1 MSLSKYSKK
10 VWIPDVGS
18 KPHQPLVN
26 FKFPYREFGK
36 QKFVKRAFQHSWFA
50 KWKRLHY
57 EEDMDKAFCY
67 NCIQAY
73 KEDKLRASN
82 LELAF
87 ISKGFNNWK
96 DASVKFKEH
105 ESSNCH
111 KDSMIVTVDLPSSV
125 KDIAE
130 TLQRELTKQKSENRQ
145 MLLKILSNIRF
156 LARQSIAIRGD
167 GDEENSNFIQLFK
180 LRGEDDPKFAKWLEK
195 KTDKYVSADIQNELL
210 KVMGL
215 QVLRDIATS
224 LHSAEFYS
232 IMVDETT
239 DVSNKEQAVLCF
251 RWVSDDLVAHEDF
264 VGLYGIENTEA
275 KTLVNM
281 ILDVLTRLNLS
292 IKKLRGQCYDG
303 ASAMSG
309 PRSGVAKQIRDL
321 ESRAVYTHCYGH
333 SLNLACMDTIKSSK
347 VMQEALDITAEITK
361 LVKLSPRRGTIF
373 QRLKDELAP
382 LDPGIRVLCPTRWT
396 VKAEAL
402 KSIVDNFEVLQ
413 HLWEESLEYVKESE
427 MRARILGVS
436 DRMMKFDFF
445 FGAILGET
453 VLSHS
458 DNLSRTLQKGD
469 ISASEGQGV
478 AEMTVTCLK
487 TLRTDDNFALFWSK
501 VTKKA
506 TQLNIDEPALPR
518 KRKRTVRYESGN
530 AAPEFHTSIEGYYRQ
545 AYFEVLDVIC
555 STIEDRFRQPGYQLY
570 SNLEQLLLKAV
581 CKENYSSEFDFVT
594 KFYGPDL
601 NVHALEM
608 QLQIF
613 ATNFIMEGKK
623 TSIKDIMKYLRN
635 ISSAQRALLSEICI
649 IAKLI
654 LVMPATNAVSERS
667 FSALRRVKTYLRSTM
682 KQTRLNHLMI
692 LHVHKDITDSL
703 NLNDIGN
710 EFVRCSEH
718 RLSVFGH
725 F

>member
-1 MSLSKYSKK
+1 
-10 VWIPDVGS
+10 
-18 KPHQPLVN
+18 
-26 FKFPYREFGK
+26 
-36 QKFVKRAFQHSWFA
+36 
-50 KWKRLHY
+50 
-57 EEDMDKAFCY
+57 MDKAFCY

-96 DASVKFKEH
+96 DASVKFEEH
-105 ESSNCH
+105 ESSNCQ

-180 LRGEDDPKFAKWLEK
+180 LRGEDDPKFAKWMEK
-195 KTDKYVSADIQNELL
+195 KTDKYVSADIQNQLL

-251 RWVSDDLVAHEDF
+251 RWVSDDLIAHEDF

-347 VMQEALDITAEITK
+347 VMQEALDITAEIIK

-613 ATNFIMEGKK
+613 ATNFIMERKK
-623 TSIKDIMKYLRN
+623 TSIKDILKYLRN

>member
-36 QKFVKRAFQHSWFA
+36 QKLVKRAFQHSWFA
-50 KWKRLHY
+50 KWKWLHY
-57 EEDMDKAFCY
+57 EEDMYKAFCY

-251 RWVSDDLVAHEDF
+251 RWISDDLIAHEDF

-333 SLNLACMDTIKSSK
+333 SLNLACMDTNYKEFQSY
-347 VMQEALDITAEITK
+347 ARG
-361 LVKLSPRRGTIF
+361 PR
-373 QRLKDELAP
+373 
-382 LDPGIRVLCPTRWT
+382 
-396 VKAEAL
+396 
-402 KSIVDNFEVLQ
+402 
-413 HLWEESLEYVKESE
+413 
-427 MRARILGVS
+427 
-436 DRMMKFDFF
+436 
-445 FGAILGET
+445 
-453 VLSHS
+453 
-458 DNLSRTLQKGD
+458 
-469 ISASEGQGV
+469 
-478 AEMTVTCLK
+478 
-487 TLRTDDNFALFWSK
+487 
-501 VTKKA
+501 
-506 TQLNIDEPALPR
+506 
-518 KRKRTVRYESGN
+518 
-530 AAPEFHTSIEGYYRQ
+530 YYRR
-545 AYFEVLDVIC
+545 D
-555 STIEDRFRQPGYQLY
+555 
-570 SNLEQLLLKAV
+570 N
-581 CKENYSSEFDFVT
+581 
-594 KFYGPDL
+594 
-601 NVHALEM
+601 
-608 QLQIF
+608 
-613 ATNFIMEGKK
+613 
-623 TSIKDIMKYLRN
+623 
-635 ISSAQRALLSEICI
+635 
-649 IAKLI
+649 
-654 LVMPATNAVSERS
+654 
-667 FSALRRVKTYLRSTM
+667 
-682 KQTRLNHLMI
+682 
-692 LHVHKDITDSL
+692 
-703 NLNDIGN
+703 
-710 EFVRCSEH
+710 
-718 RLSVFGH
+718 
-725 F
+725 

>member
-1 MSLSKYSKK
+1 
-10 VWIPDVGS
+10 
-18 KPHQPLVN
+18 
-26 FKFPYREFGK
+26 
-36 QKFVKRAFQHSWFA
+36 
-50 KWKRLHY
+50 
-57 EEDMDKAFCY
+57 
-67 NCIQAY
+67 
-73 KEDKLRASN
+73 
-82 LELAF
+82 
-87 ISKGFNNWK
+87 
-96 DASVKFKEH
+96 
-105 ESSNCH
+105 
-111 KDSMIVTVDLPSSV
+111 MIVTVDLPSSV

-180 LRGEDDPKFAKWLEK
+180 LCGEDDPKFAKWLEK

-251 RWVSDDLVAHEDF
+251 RWVSDDLIAHEDF

-347 VMQEALDITAEITK
+347 VMQEAHDITAEITK

-427 MRARILGVS
+427 MRARILGAS

-623 TSIKDIMKYLRN
+623 TSIKDILKYLRN

-654 LVMPATNAVSERS
+654 LVMPARNAVSERS

>member
-1 MSLSKYSKK
+1 MPQRFY
-10 VWIPDVGS
+10 D
-18 KPHQPLVN
+18 
-26 FKFPYREFGK
+26 
-36 QKFVKRAFQHSWFA
+36 
-50 KWKRLHY
+50 
-57 EEDMDKAFCY
+57 CY
-67 NCIQAY
+67 C
-73 KEDKLRASN
+73 
-82 LELAF
+82 
-87 ISKGFNNWK
+87 
-96 DASVKFKEH
+96 
-105 ESSNCH
+105 
-111 KDSMIVTVDLPSSV
+111 DLPSSV

-145 MLLKILSNIRF
+145 MLLKSLSNIRF

-195 KTDKYVSADIQNELL
+195 KTDKYVSADMQNELL

-251 RWVSDDLVAHEDF
+251 RWVSDDLIAHEDF

-333 SLNLACMDTIKSSK
+333 SLNLACMNTIKSSK
-347 VMQEALDITAEITK
+347 IMQEALDITAEITK

-555 STIEDRFRQPGYQLY
+555 STIEDRFRQPVYQLY

-623 TSIKDIMKYLRN
+623 TSIKDILKYLRN

>member
-1 MSLSKYSKK
+1 
-10 VWIPDVGS
+10 
-18 KPHQPLVN
+18 
-26 FKFPYREFGK
+26 
-36 QKFVKRAFQHSWFA
+36 
-50 KWKRLHY
+50 
-57 EEDMDKAFCY
+57 MDKAFCY

-87 ISKGFNNWK
+87 ISKGFNNWN
-96 DASVKFKEH
+96 DAGVKFKEH

-251 RWVSDDLVAHEDF
+251 RWVSDDLIAHEDF

-303 ASAMSG
+303 TSAMSG
-309 PRSGVAKQIRDL
+309 PRPGVAKQIRDL

-413 HLWEESLEYVKESE
+413 HLWEESLEYVKDSE

-458 DNLSRTLQKGD
+458 DNLSRTWQKGD

-623 TSIKDIMKYLRN
+623 TSIKDILKYLRN

-654 LVMPATNAVSERS
+654 LVMPATNAVS
-667 FSALRRVKTYLRSTM
+667 
-682 KQTRLNHLMI
+682 
-692 LHVHKDITDSL
+692 
-703 NLNDIGN
+703 
-710 EFVRCSEH
+710 
-718 RLSVFGH
+718 
-725 F
+725 